1 VQLVLTGIH
10 QRTTPVALRERL
22 AFDEA
27 GRAAALHALREQ
39 AHEAFILS
47 TCNRVEIA
55 AWLDDHADPKLVARF
70 LTEWHDLDVDALA
83 PHVITR
89 TGEAAVHHLF
99 HLAAGLDSMVL
110 GEAQIMWQLKEAA
123 EAASA
128 SGALGPHLRRLV
140 DGALTTGKLVRTE
153 TGIARMNLSVVSV
166 AVDLARKASG
176 TLRDRRVLVVGA
188 GRMAELA
195 IKHLHGEVGEL
206 TVTSRSLERAVALAS
221 HFGVNSAPIDQL
233 EDLVALNDIVVCCTS
248 APEPVIDVAMVE
260 RAAANRIRP
269 LVLVDLAVPRDV
281 EPQAGQVP
289 NVRLFDVDAMQA
301 LCEANRNARACEI
314 SAAER
319 LVDGE
324 VARFMHWWS
333 HQKVVPTIRALRER
347 AEAIR
352 TTELE
357 RTLTQLRHLG
367 PREQAAIGAL
377 SAAIINKLLHQP
389 IASLKNPGEADD
401 LAGAVQR
408 LFQL

>member
-1 VQLVLTGIH
+1 MQLVLTGIH

-22 AFDEA
+22 AFDQA
-27 GRAAALHALREQ
+27 GRMAALQALREH
-39 AHEAFILS
+39 AHEALILS

-55 AWLDDHADPKLVARF
+55 AWLDDYTDPQVIARF
-70 LTEWHDLDVDALA
+70 LSEWHDLEADALT

-110 GEAQIMWQLKEAA
+110 GEAQIMWQIKEAA
-123 EAASA
+123 EVAAS

-153 TGIARMNLSVVSV
+153 TGIARLNLSVVSV
-166 AVDLARKASG
+166 AVELARKASG
-176 TLRDRRVLVVGA
+176 GLCDLRVLVVGA

-206 TVTSRSLERAVALAS
+206 TVASRSPARATALAH
-221 HFGVNSAPIDQL
+221 HFGVHSASIDQL
-233 EDLVALNDIVVCCTS
+233 AALVAANDVVVCCTS

-260 RAAANRIRP
+260 HAATRSTP

-301 LCEANRNARACEI
+301 LCEANRCARAGEI
-314 SAAER
+314 NAAER

-324 VARFMHWWS
+324 VTKFMQWWS
-333 HQKVVPTIRALRER
+333 SQKVVPTIRALREHAETIR
-347 AEAIR
+347 AA
-352 TTELE
+352 ELE

-389 IASLKNPGEADD
+389 IASLKNPGDSDD

>member
-1 VQLVLTGIH
+1 MQLVLTGIH

-22 AFDEA
+22 AFDEP
-27 GRAAALHALREQ
+27 GRVAALRALREQ

-55 AWLDDHADPKLVARF
+55 TWLDDHADPKLVARF

-89 TGEAAVHHLF
+89 TSEAAVRHLF

-128 SGALGPHLRRLV
+128 NGALGPHLRRLV

-166 AVDLARKASG
+166 AVELARKASG
-176 TLRDRRVLVVGA
+176 RLRDRRVLVVGA

-195 IKHLHGEVGEL
+195 IKHLHGEAGEL
-206 TVTSRSLERAVALAS
+206 TVTSRSLERAMALAS
-221 HFGVNSAPIDQL
+221 HFGVNSAPIGEL
-233 EDLVALNDIVVCCTS
+233 AELVAVNDIVVCCTS

-314 SAAER
+314 SAAEQ

-324 VARFMHWWS
+324 VAKFMHWWS
-333 HQKVVPTIRALRER
+333 NQRVVPTIRALRER

-367 PREQAAIGAL
+367 PQEQAAIGAL

-401 LAGAVQR
+401 LVGAVQR